1 MILEISL
8 TLLSVLVMTSKIAG
22 YIAFVISLIVA
33 IITFVIT
40 WLVSEFFIPPRNHWS
55 QSRYS
60 IFVLKLGMASGAAF
74 WVFLIVGSAINSYLG
89 K

>member
-1 MILEISL
+1 MTIEISL
-8 TLLSVLVMTSKIAG
+8 TSLSVIAISSKTAG

-55 QSRYS
+55 QCRYS

-74 WVFLIVGSAINSYLG
+74 WFFLIVGSAINSYLG